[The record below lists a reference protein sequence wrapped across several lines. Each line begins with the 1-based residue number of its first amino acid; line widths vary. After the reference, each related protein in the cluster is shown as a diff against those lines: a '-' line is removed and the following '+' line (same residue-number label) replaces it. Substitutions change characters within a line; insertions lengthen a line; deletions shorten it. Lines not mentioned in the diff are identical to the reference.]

1 MKIKIQTLSISVFVI
16 LFMSVSNLALAQV
29 SYKLDSKKSSM
40 VIKGTS
46 TIHDWEMNVESV
58 NGALTLQKDNDLSK
72 LSSGNLEVDVKSI
85 KSDHSLMNKKT
96 YSALKKDEYPQITA
110 KLLHVDPADGSVD
123 LKITI
128 AGKTKE
134 LKDNFKMKQEGSGA
148 FEITGS
154 LNIKMS
160 DFDVEPPVALMG
172 TISTGNEVSI
182 DYKLFYEKAGQV
194 YGSLVK

>member
-1 MKIKIQTLSISVFVI
+1 MKTKIQTLSISVLVI

-134 LKDNFKMKQEGSGA
+134 LKDNFKLKQEGNGA

-172 TISTGNEVSI
+172 TISAGNEVSI
-182 DYKLFYEKAGQV
+182 DYNLFYEKAEQV